1 EFFVNTKI
9 DNITAAPKK
18 MDLKIFLV
26 SCQKSNLTIYI
37 FSLIKKIIITQ
48 AYQIAFE
55 WLTLENSGKDSKS
68 IIERISDELN
78 SIKTIKEKSIIIN
91 IDIDKKI

>member
-1 EFFVNTKI
+1 
-9 DNITAAPKK
+9 